1 MTQPILPPLLR
12 EGTEGALHDLADRK
26 NLEEMYIRQGTDAWE
41 RKAGDDELD
50 PERLRRSALT
60 YGELLDQPKMI
71 RLTLEL
77 EADAIREAGERL
89 AKKDIRRIVMVGCG
103 DSIAALRGTRSLLE
117 EILGFPCEE
126 CEALDFAYYY
136 GRTVDEHTLVVAL
149 SASGET
155 IRIVECLMTAR
166 ERGAQTLALSNTPG
180 STLMQ
185 CASERLL
192 IHASRKGWPTQSSTC
207 AMAGRWMSTHW

>member
-1 MTQPILPPLLR
+1 
-12 EGTEGALHDLADRK
+12 
-26 NLEEMYIRQGTDAWE
+26 
-41 RKAGDDELD
+41 
-50 PERLRRSALT
+50 
-60 YGELLDQPKMI
+60 
-71 RLTLEL
+71 
-77 EADAIREAGERL
+77 
-89 AKKDIRRIVMVGCG
+89 MVGCG

-192 IHASRKGWPTQSSTC
+192 IPRFPQG
-207 AMAGRWMSTHW
+207 MANAVLHMRYGNDDCRGICPCGSIGEKHPAL